1 MRRFSFLLAL
11 AVCLAGHAALAGEPV
26 ATKVFNIPDPG
37 GERPLQTRLWYP
49 TDARGPLTSIGGREG
64 SFPGINVAE
73 NAPPAAGSHPLVL
86 LSHGFG
92 GSWRNLNWLAAE
104 LAGRG
109 YIVAAP
115 DHPGTTTADKRPEQ
129 AVRLWER
136 PHDLSRVLDAVSTD
150 PGLAG
155 PIEAGRIAAIGHS
168 LGGWTVMALA
178 GGRYDAS
185 RLPAACSPAP
195 LCEALAALGLRDG
208 GTNPAKLGADLRD
221 SRIGAVVSL
230 DLGPALGFTP
240 QSLAAVRIPVLVLAA
255 GTPVPGIAALQQ
267 DSDYL
272 AKALPPASTRYL
284 PIPDATHFSFMQLCL
299 PEAPAAIE
307 KIAPGESFVCR
318 DGGTRDRAT
327 LHRQIADEILAFLA
341 RVQPA
346 R

>member
-1 MRRFSFLLAL
+1 MRRFSFLLVL
-11 AVCLAGHAALAGEPV
+11 AVCLAGHAALAGEPI

-37 GERPLQTRLWYP
+37 GERPLQARLWYP
-49 TDARGPLTSIGGREG
+49 TAASGPVTTVGGRDG
-64 SFPGINVAE
+64 IFPGIQVVE
-73 NAPPAAGSHPLVL
+73 NAPPASGSHPLVL

-92 GSWRNLNWLAAE
+92 GSWRNLNWLAGE
-104 LAGRG
+104 LAGHG
-109 YIVAAP
+109 YVVAAP
-115 DHPGTTTADKRPEQ
+115 DHPGTTTSDRRPEQ

-136 PHDLSRVLDAVSTD
+136 PHDLSRVLDALNAD

-178 GGRYDAS
+178 GGRYDVS
-185 RLPAACSPAP
+185 RLPAACAP
-195 LCEALAALGLRDG
+195 HCEAFTALGLRDG
-208 GTNPAKLGADLRD
+208 KADPVKLGADLSD
-221 SRIGAVVSL
+221 ARIGTVVSL

-240 QSLAAVRIPVLVLAA
+240 QSLAGVRIPVLVLAA
-255 GTPVPGIAALQQ
+255 GTEVPGIVALRQ
-267 DSDYL
+267 DSEFV
-272 AKALPPASTRYL
+272 AKSLPQAATRYL

-299 PEAPAAIE
+299 PEASAAIE

-318 DGGTRDRAT
+318 DGGTRDRSA

-341 RVQPA
+341 RVQPS

>member
-11 AVCLAGHAALAGEPV
+11 AVCLAGHAALAGEPI

-37 GERPLQTRLWYP
+37 GERPLQARLWYP
-49 TDARGPLTSIGGREG
+49 TTASSPVTTVGGQNG
-64 SFPGINVAE
+64 IFPGIQVVE
-73 NAPPAAGSHPLVL
+73 NAPPASGSHPLVL

-104 LAGRG
+104 LAGHG

-185 RLPAACSPAP
+185 RLPAICSPAP

-208 GTNPAKLGADLRD
+208 GTDPARLGANLRD
-221 SRIGAVVSL
+221 SRIGVVVSL

-255 GTPVPGIAALQQ
+255 GTPVPGIAALKQ

-272 AKALPPASTRYL
+272 AKSLPQATTRYL

-318 DGGTRDRAT
+318 DGGTRDRAM

>member
-1 MRRFSFLLAL
+1 MRRFAVLFAL
-11 AVCLAGHAALAGEPV
+11 AACLAGHAALAGEPIGS
-26 ATKVFNIPDPG
+26 KQISIPDPV
-37 GERPLQTRLWYP
+37 GERPLQARLWYP
-49 TDARGPLTSIGGREG
+49 AGTSGALTSIGGRDG
-64 SFPGINVAE
+64 SFPGIAVVE

-92 GSWRNLNWLAAE
+92 GNWRNLNWLASE

-109 YIVAAP
+109 YVVAAP
-115 DHPGTTTADKRPEQ
+115 DHPGTTTFDKRPEQ

-136 PHDLSRVLDAVSTD
+136 PHDLSRVLDAVSTN

-185 RLPAACSPAP
+185 RLPANCSPAP
-195 LCEALAALGLRDG
+195 LCAALTVLGLRG
-208 GTNPAKLGADLRD
+208 GGADPAKLGADLRD
-221 SRIGAVVSL
+221 ARIGAVVSL

-240 QSLAAVRIPVLVLAA
+240 QSLAAVRIPVLVFAA
-255 GTPVPGIAALQQ
+255 GTPVPGIAALKQ

-272 AKALPPASTRYL
+272 VSALPQATTRYL

-318 DGGTRDRAT
+318 DGGARDRSA
-327 LHRQIADEILAFLA
+327 LHRQIADEILSFLA
-341 RVQPA
+341 RVQPS

>member
-1 MRRFSFLLAL
+1 MRRFACLLAL
-11 AVCLAGHAALAGEPV
+11 VVSLSGHAAIAGVPIGSRQIS
-26 ATKVFNIPDPG
+26 IPDPA
-37 GERPLQTRLWYP
+37 GERPLQARLWYP
-49 TDARGPLTSIGGREG
+49 AGTPGPLTSIGGREG
-64 SFPGINVAE
+64 SFPGIGVVE

-92 GSWRNLNWLAAE
+92 GNWRNLNWLAAE
-104 LAGRG
+104 LAGQG
-109 YIVAAP
+109 YVVAAP
-115 DHPGTTTADKRPEQ
+115 NHPGTTTFDKRPEQ

-136 PHDLSRVLDAVSTD
+136 PRDLSRVLDAVSAD

-155 PIEAGRIAAIGHS
+155 PIEPSRIAAVGHS

-185 RLPAACSPAP
+185 RLPATCSPAL
-195 LCEALAALGLRDG
+195 LCEALTALGLRDG
-208 GTNPAKLGADLRD
+208 GTAPARLGADLRD
-221 SRIGAVVSL
+221 ARIGAVVSL

-240 QSLAAVRIPVLVLAA
+240 QSLADIKIPVLVLAA
-255 GTPVPGIAALQQ
+255 GTALPDIAALQQ

-272 AKALPPASTRYL
+272 ARSLPPSTTRYV

-299 PEAPAAIE
+299 PEAAAAIE

-318 DGGTRDRAT
+318 DGGARTRSV

-341 RVQPA
+341 RVQPSL
-346 R
+346 